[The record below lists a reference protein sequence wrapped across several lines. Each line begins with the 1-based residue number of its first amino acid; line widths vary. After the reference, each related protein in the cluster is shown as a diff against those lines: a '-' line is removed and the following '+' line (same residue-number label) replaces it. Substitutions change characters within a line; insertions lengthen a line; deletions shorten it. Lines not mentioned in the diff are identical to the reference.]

1 MLSGSGVFQRGDLT
15 ADHALIADHAL
26 SRRVEAAALAVPV
39 AGQATPARGARRK
52 VSFADA
58 QSGGPEGSA
67 GRDSKENKGRAP
79 QPVAEGAGREEKAL
93 RLSKDAMELAHL
105 RLGHASKQ
113 RIIELAKSGAVQGFS
128 LQTISREPA
137 DDDICE
143 SCLAGNWRTGPLDPG
158 GLSGRESLL
167 RGPSKAKLPEAG
179 SIVGCDLFGP
189 INIELIDH
197 TRYLL
202 ALYDIVTGFWMM
214 YRLLDASAKATA
226 AALRPAPRTCAV
238 TRSKFGRCA
247 WTMGRTGRANSQGHA
262 PNVVSPCSTRVV
274 HATSNRMEVWNP
286 ASASMRPSPGS
297 HCTGP
302 AYHRNSSWRPWTMPG
317 SRRGDLFH
325 RTGERLRA
333 QS

>member
-1 MLSGSGVFQRGDLT
+1 
-15 ADHALIADHAL
+15 
-26 SRRVEAAALAVPV
+26 
-39 AGQATPARGARRK
+39 
-52 VSFADA
+52 
-58 QSGGPEGSA
+58 
-67 GRDSKENKGRAP
+67 
-79 QPVAEGAGREEKAL
+79 
-93 RLSKDAMELAHL
+93 MELAHL

-143 SCLAGNWRTGPLDPG
+143 SCLAGNWRKGPLDPG

-226 AALRPAPRTCAV
+226 AALRAAHTDLRSYSVQIRAVRLDHGSRWKGEFTGTCAE
-238 TRSKFGRCA
+238 C
-247 WTMGRTGRANSQGHA
+247 
-262 PNVVSPCSTRVV
+262 
-274 HATSNRMEVWNP
+274 
-286 ASASMRPSPGS
+286 
-297 HCTGP
+297 
-302 AYHRNSSWRPWTMPG
+302 
-317 SRRGDLFH
+317 
-325 RTGERLRA
+325 
-333 QS
+333 